1 MPRSVANNNQKF
13 VPLYSLCPR
22 RMTERLT
29 NAKAPASVW
38 AVIQALK
45 AYAMNKASCFP
56 SHKTIQEYV
65 GGNLPLRTI
74 RYALKWLEDHNF
86 IKRNSRTSKDRY
98 ILYIDKHKP
107 IETVTKRQD
116 IATCPPHQ
124 TGNELPQKI
133 KTNENEVPPLPSVQR
148 REDTQKPKKRKEYSR
163 KWRTPEER
171 RAAKAERAAARA
183 ERQRVEQREAKR
195 TNPIERQKRLINALD
210 WIALRA
216 PVECLM
222 EGDKEH
228 LEDALDEW
236 ISGLSPRRRK
246 LFKIECD
253 KTFRSEML
261 QRIREM

>member
-1 MPRSVANNNQKF
+1 MPRCVANNKQKF
-13 VPLYSLCPR
+13 VPLYSLCPQ

-29 NAKAPASVW
+29 NAKAPGSVW

-45 AYAMNKASCFP
+45 AYAMQKASCFP

-124 TGNELPQKI
+124 TGNKLPQKI
-133 KTNENEVPPLPSVQR
+133 NLNEKEIPPLPSVQR
-148 REDTQKPKKRKEYSR
+148 REYTQKTKKRKEYSR

-183 ERQRVEQREAKR
+183 ERQRADQREAQR
-195 TNPIERQKRLINALD
+195 TNPVERRKRLKNALD
-210 WIALRA
+210 WIALQM
-216 PVECLM
+216 PCDCLM
-222 EGDKEH
+222 DGDKEH
-228 LEDALDEW
+228 LEGVLDEW
-236 ISGLSPRRRK
+236 INGLSPHRRK
-246 LFKIECD
+246 LFNINSDHK
-253 KTFRSEML
+253 FRSLMIL
-261 QRIREM
+261 RISKL